1 MKRYIT
7 ICILIFGIIVTG
19 GFIYLNHYVNRN
31 FLVDKVNGDNIS
43 TTAVVKG
50 DKVYQVDGNKQLKE
64 IFIKGVNIGLG
75 KPNAFPGE
83 VSITKAEYIQWFEKI
98 KEMGA
103 DYVRVY
109 TLQSP
114 AFYDA
119 LYEFNMI
126 SEPLYL
132 IQEAYMN
139 EDYINQYKDVYNE
152 KINSDFKTEIEN
164 IINAI
169 HGNADIKKVVGHAHG
184 NYTSDISK
192 YTIMFL
198 LGIEFDGETI
208 ETTNRDNTSQTSFNG
223 DYLYTKNATPFE
235 VFLAKYGDYAIK
247 YETENYQKQTIIGF
261 ANWPTSDP
269 LDHPNEPEDMNKMQG
284 FDVEHIL
291 HKDSFISGMVA
302 SYHVYPYYP
311 DFLNFEDQSKFL
323 TSAPTNPYQDYLKR
337 LKQHHSIPVL
347 IAEYGVPTSRG
358 VTHID
363 STRGFNQGGMSEQAQ
378 GNAILAMTQDIKDA
392 GMCGSIIF
400 SWQDEWFKRTWNTM
414 ELTSAS
420 GRSVWH
426 DVQTS
431 ETSFGLLAF
440 DSTEKM
446 LKSSSLENN
455 NLTIKVKSDAEYL
468 TISLSKKNLNLN
480 EDHFELFF
488 DTTDSSGFDHLDNR
502 KLKSFMDFYLNI
514 NGENN
519 SELFVDPYYDN
530 FNYLFG
536 RQLNINLPIKQNTV
550 LTSAELNPIRLRLR
564 NRIRIPETKKEIEPS
579 YYTTGK
585 LTYGTIDRTS
595 KDYKPD
601 NDFYVTD
608 DTITIRI
615 AWELLNF
622 SNPSQGFILDDFY
635 NHYIE
640 HIDGVEMKTKQIN
653 KITLGVTCNGKEID
667 YIDIPLNYWDRIDYQ
682 ERLKQSYTIVKD
694 AWNND

>member
-1 MKRYIT
+1 MKRYIL
-7 ICILIFGIIVTG
+7 ICILIFGIVVSG
-19 GFIYLNHYVNRN
+19 GFIYLNFYVNEN
-31 FLVDKVNGDNIS
+31 FFVDKVNGENIS
-43 TTAVVKG
+43 TIAIVKG
-50 DKVYQVDGNKQLKE
+50 DKVYQVDDNSQLKE

-83 VSITKAEYIQWFEKI
+83 VAITKVEYSRWFEKI

-103 DYVRVY
+103 DYIRVY

-114 AFYDA
+114 DFYDA
-119 LYEFNMI
+119 LYEFNMV
-126 SEPLYL
+126 SDPLYL

-152 KINSDFKTEIEN
+152 QISSDFKTEIEN
-164 IINAI
+164 IIDAI
-169 HGNADIKKVVGHAHG
+169 HGNANIEKVTGHAYG
-184 NYTSDISK
+184 NYTSDVSK
-192 YTIMFL
+192 YTVMLL

-208 ETTNRDNTSQTSFNG
+208 ETTNRNNANQTSFDG
-223 DYLYTKNATPFE
+223 EYLYTKNATPFE
-235 VFLAKYGDYAIK
+235 IFLAMNGDYAIK
-247 YETENYQKQTIIGF
+247 YETDNYQKQTIIGF

-291 HKDSFISGMVA
+291 KKNNFVSGMVA

-323 TSAPTNPYQDYLKR
+323 TSPSTNPYQDYLKR
-337 LKQHHSIPVL
+337 LNEHHSIPVL

-363 STRGFNQGGMSEQAQ
+363 STRGFNQGGMSEQEQ

-420 GRSVWH
+420 SRSVWH
-426 DVQTS
+426 DIQTS
-431 ETSFGLLAF
+431 ESTFGLLAF
-440 DSTEKM
+440 DSNEEL
-446 LKSSSLENN
+446 LKSSYLENN
-455 NLTIKVKSDAEYL
+455 DLTIKVKSDAEYL
-468 TISLSKKNLNLN
+468 TISLNKKDLNLSK
-480 EDHFELFF
+480 DHFELFF
-488 DTTDSSGFDHLDNR
+488 DITDSSGFNYLDN
-502 KLKSFMDFYLNI
+502 KQLKSFMDFYLNI

-519 SELFVDPYYDN
+519 TELFVDPYYDN

-536 RQLNINLPIKQNTV
+536 RQLNINLPIEQNSI

-564 NRIRIPETKKEIEPS
+564 NRIRIPETQQEVEPS

-585 LTYGTIDRTS
+585 LTYGNIDKTG
-595 KDYKPD
+595 KDYKPG

-615 AWELLNF
+615 AWGLLNF
-622 SNPSQGFILDDFY
+622 SNPSQGMILDDYYSPY
-635 NHYIE
+635 NE
-640 HIDGVEMKTKQIN
+640 HVDGVEMKTKQISQ
-653 KITLGVTCNGKEID
+653 ITLGITFNNNEID
-667 YIDIPLNYWDRIDYQ
+667 YIDIPLRYWEQIDYQ
-682 ERLKQSYTIVKD
+682 ERLKESYTIVKD
-694 AWNND
+694 AWNHD